1 MILKNFKINLYFL
14 DRWGPWTEYFDQET
28 KHPYYFNSI
37 TKETVWKLSENTKK
51 KYEREKNDEK
61 EEKESSPKPE
71 KKKIKKDS
79 DDEMKKSESR
89 RSPSPRYDLFCVR
102 PGMSDPKK
110 NCTVLVHRSRKFGA
124 GIIDFFV
131 FEIIAIDISAKMS
144 PLCSQTRI

>member
-1 MILKNFKINLYFL
+1 MILKNFKIKLYFL

-61 EEKESSPKPE
+61 DEKESSPKPE

-79 DDEMKKSESR
+79 DDELKKSESR
-89 RSPSPRYDLFCVR
+89 RSPSPRYDIFC
-102 PGMSDPKK
+102 PGPKQIERSWTIDPGNSGLK
-110 NCTVLVHRSRKFGA
+110 S
-124 GIIDFFV
+124 
-131 FEIIAIDISAKMS
+131 
-144 PLCSQTRI
+144 

>member
-1 MILKNFKINLYFL
+1 MLKKFKIKLYFL

-51 KYEREKNDEK
+51 KYERENFKNDEK

-89 RSPSPRYDLFCVR
+89 RSPSPRYHIFMFDRGC
-102 PGMSDPKK
+102 PTKK
-110 NCTVLVHRSRKFGA
+110 
-124 GIIDFFV
+124 
-131 FEIIAIDISAKMS
+131 
-144 PLCSQTRI
+144 

>member
-1 MILKNFKINLYFL
+1 MNFGHIDIGCTKSPGEFLRTKFILKIFLWRKTYFDTQKLHVL

-89 RSPSPRYDLFCVR
+89 RSPSPR
-102 PGMSDPKK
+102 
-110 NCTVLVHRSRKFGA
+110 
-124 GIIDFFV
+124 
-131 FEIIAIDISAKMS
+131 
-144 PLCSQTRI
+144 